1 MDRVHPVPTAWPMM
15 GRLGLTL
22 FALSVRAR
30 DQGGLLS
37 VVQGARTFDLNVI
50 HEALDDA
57 RPVAG
62 VLCP

>member
-1 MDRVHPVPTAWPMM
+1 MV

-37 VVQGARTFDLNVI
+37 VVQGPRAFDLNVI